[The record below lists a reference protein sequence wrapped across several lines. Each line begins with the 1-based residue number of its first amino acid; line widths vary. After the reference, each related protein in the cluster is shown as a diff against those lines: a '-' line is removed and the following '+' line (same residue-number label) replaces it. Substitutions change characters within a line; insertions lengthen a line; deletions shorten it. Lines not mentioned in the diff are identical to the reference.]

1 MDSCRYHPTVA
12 ASWHCRHCARTFCDD
27 CVGQAPHNRHE
38 TTCLLCDAPVDSLGG
53 AGDAEP
59 FWRRLEESFR
69 YPLTLDAGGVI
80 IGGALLGTVAIYLPP
95 IFAVLLSLFV
105 AGVVVRY
112 SFNCLMSTA
121 QGRLVAPDIVESY
134 GGGISLLF
142 KLLIMLIAVSVLIGL
157 AVTFLGP
164 ALGGLIALVVLVL
177 VPAMIMLFA
186 AQDSLRAGLDLRA
199 AWRLVGAIGMPYGV
213 LLGLMLVMMT
223 SVAVIEELLGGTDFL
238 ALTLQS
244 AASNYYSIVMFH
256 IMGYCL
262 FQYQRELGYVAERD
276 DGSTR
281 APKSERELIDARIS
295 VLVKEGRYEDALKAY
310 STAVKRFPDDRVLG
324 RRCLDFL
331 LATRQ
336 EKLLDDYASAFFE
349 RALRQPDPAPLAPD
363 YHAVRRVLPSY
374 MPDTAELR
382 VALARELQERG
393 EARHAVQLLNGL
405 HKAFPKYGG
414 LAEAYA
420 LMAEVLESLP
430 RLAGQAEKYRAFAAR
445 FAAQAG

>member
-1 MDSCRYHPTVA
+1 MESCRYHPTVA
-12 ASWHCRHCARTFCDD
+12 AGWHCRHCARDFCDD
-27 CVGQAPHNRHE
+27 CIAQGPQNRYQ
-38 TTCLLCDAPVDSLGG
+38 TTCILCDEPLDSLGG

-59 FWRRLEESFR
+59 FWRRLEASFR
-69 YPLTLDAGGVI
+69 YPLTLDAGGLI
-80 IGGALLGTVAIYLPP
+80 IGGAILGTVAIYLPP

-112 SFNCLMSTA
+112 SFNCLKSTA

-134 GGGISLLF
+134 GGGIALLF
-142 KLLIMLIAVSVLIGL
+142 KLFVMLMAVSLLIGL
-157 AVTFLGP
+157 AVAFLGP

-199 AWRLVGAIGMPYGV
+199 AWRLVGAIGTPYGV

-223 SVAVIEELLGGTDFL
+223 SIAVIEELLGSTGFI

-244 AASNYYSIVMFH
+244 AASNYYTIVMFH
-256 IMGYCL
+256 IMGYVL

-276 DGSTR
+276 DGSSQT
-281 APKSERELIDARIS
+281 PKSERELIDARIA
-295 VLVKEGRYEDALKAY
+295 VFVKEGRYEDALKVFSA
-310 STAVKRFPDDRVLG
+310 AVKRFPEDRALG
-324 RRCLDFL
+324 RKCLDFL

-349 RALRQPDPAPLAPD
+349 RALKQRDPAPLAPD
-363 YHAVRRVLPSY
+363 YHAVRRVLPGY

-382 VALARELQERG
+382 VALARELQHRG
-393 EARHAVQLLNGL
+393 ESKHAVQLLNGL
-405 HKAFPKYGG
+405 HKVFPKYGG
-414 LAEAYA
+414 LPEAYG
-420 LMAEVLESLP
+420 LMAEVLESMP
-430 RLAGQAEKYRAFAAR
+430 KMAPQAEKYRAFAAKL
-445 FAAQAG
+445 AT